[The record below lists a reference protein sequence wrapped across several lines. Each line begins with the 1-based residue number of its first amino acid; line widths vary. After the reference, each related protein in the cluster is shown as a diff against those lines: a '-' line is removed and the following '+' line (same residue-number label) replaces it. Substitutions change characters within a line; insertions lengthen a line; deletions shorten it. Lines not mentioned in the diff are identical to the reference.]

1 MKKLLSILKYML
13 LLGVSALL
21 MWYALKELD
30 FEKMWAELRN
40 TNYLW
45 LGISLVMGVVAYISR
60 AYRWHMQLKPTGYH
74 PAVLNTYRAMMV
86 GYLANLVL
94 PRMGEV
100 VRCSILKRTDNV
112 PVHTG
117 FGTVIAERFI
127 DMLMLLLAIGITFLV
142 EFNRIR
148 DFFLALFSDKYA
160 RLEQSLSSFYLLS
173 WVLLGLMALG
183 LFLGLRY
190 LSRLRQNTYFQKA
203 VTFMK
208 GMLQG
213 VFSISRIDNQFAFWG
228 HTLFVWLMYYAMS
241 VVVFFAMPATSQLS
255 WGAGLSVL
263 VVGSLGMA
271 APVQGG
277 VGVYHLLVQA
287 TLLLYGV
294 PKEGGMAYALL
305 AHTSQTL
312 LVVIMGVLSFIASML
327 QRASP
332 EQPQPETLNTIRHE
346 LKR

>member
-1 MKKLLSILKYML
+1 MKKLLSFLKYAL
-13 LLGVSALL
+13 LLGVSAFL

-30 FEKMWAELRN
+30 FQKMWEELKN
-40 TNYLW
+40 TNYSW
-45 LGISLVMGVVAYISR
+45 IAVSLLMGVAAYVSR
-60 AYRWHMQLKPTGYH
+60 AYRWHMQIKPTGYNPSLLH
-74 PAVLNTYRAMMV
+74 TYRAMMV

-100 VRCSILKRTDNV
+100 VRCSILKRSDNV
-112 PVHTG
+112 PVNTG

-127 DMLMLLLAIGITFLV
+127 DMVMLLLAIGITFLV

-148 DFFLALFSDKYA
+148 DFFLGLFSEKYTGM
-160 RLEQSLSSFYLLS
+160 EQTMNSLYWVF
-173 WVLLGLMALG
+173 WVLLGAAVVI
-183 LFLGLRY
+183 LFIMLRY
-190 LSRLRQNTYFQKA
+190 LNRLRKNAYFKKA
-203 VTFMK
+203 VGFVK

-213 VFSISRIDNQFAFWG
+213 VFSITKLDNQAVFWG
-228 HTLFVWLMYYAMS
+228 HTVFVWLMYYAMS
-241 VVVFFAMPATSQLS
+241 VVVFFAMPATSELS

-263 VVGSLGMA
+263 VIGSLGMA

-277 VGVYHLLVQA
+277 IGVYHLLVQA

-294 PKEGGMAYALL
+294 PKEAGMAYALL

-312 LVVIMGVLSFIASML
+312 LVVVMGVLSFIASIL
-327 QRASP
+327 HR
-332 EQPQPETLNTIRHE
+332 PQPLITQEQTSVHE

>member
-1 MKKLLSILKYML
+1 MKKLLSFLKYVL
-13 LLGVSALL
+13 LLGISAFL

-30 FEKMWAELRN
+30 FQKMWAELKN
-40 TNYLW
+40 TNYTW
-45 LGISLVMGVVAYISR
+45 IVISLLMGVAAYVSR
-60 AYRWHMQLKPTGYH
+60 AYRWHMQIRPTGH
-74 PAVLNTYRAMMV
+74 NPSLVRTYRAMMV

-100 VRCSILKRTDNV
+100 VRCTVLKRSDNV
-112 PVHTG
+112 PVNTG

-127 DMLMLLLAIGITFLV
+127 DMLMLLLAVGITFLV

-148 DFFLALFSDKYA
+148 DFFLGLFSDKYTGI
-160 RLEQSLSSFYLLS
+160 EQTINSLYWIF
-173 WVLLGLMALG
+173 WVLLGAAAVI
-183 LFLGLRY
+183 LFVMLRY
-190 LSRLRQNTYFQKA
+190 LNRLRKNAYFKKA
-203 VTFMK
+203 VSFVK

-213 VFSISRIDNQFAFWG
+213 IFSITRLDNQAAFWG
-228 HTLFVWLMYYAMS
+228 HTVFVWLMYYAMS
-241 VVVFFAMPATSQLS
+241 VVVFFAMPATSNLS

-263 VVGSLGMA
+263 VIGSLGMA

-277 VGVYHLLVQA
+277 IGVYHLLVQA

-294 PKEGGMAYALL
+294 PKEAGMAYALL

-312 LVVIMGVLSFIASML
+312 LVVVMGAFSFVFSFL
-327 QRASP
+327 YR
-332 EQPQPETLNTIRHE
+332 PQHLVTEENTSSIHE

>member
-1 MKKLLSILKYML
+1 MKKLLSFLKYAL
-13 LLGVSALL
+13 LLGVSAFL

-30 FEKMWAELRN
+30 FQKMWDELKN
-40 TNYLW
+40 TNYSW
-45 LGISLVMGVVAYISR
+45 IAVSLLMGVAAYISR
-60 AYRWHMQLKPTGYH
+60 AYRWQMQIKPTGH
-74 PAVLNTYRAMMV
+74 SPSLLHTYRAMMI

-100 VRCSILKRTDNV
+100 VRCSILKRSDNV
-112 PVHTG
+112 PVNTG

-127 DMLMLLLAIGITFLV
+127 DMIMLLLAVGITFLV

-148 DFFLALFSDKYA
+148 NFFLGLFTEKYTGM
-160 RLEQSLSSFYLLS
+160 EQTINSLYWVF
-173 WVLLGLMALG
+173 WVLLGAAVVI
-183 LFLGLRY
+183 LFIMLRY
-190 LSRLRQNTYFQKA
+190 LNRLRKNAYFKKA
-203 VTFMK
+203 VGFVK

-213 VFSISRIDNQFAFWG
+213 VFSITKLDKQAVFWG
-228 HTLFVWLMYYAMS
+228 HTVFVWLMYYAMS
-241 VVVFFAMPATSQLS
+241 VVVFFAMPATSELS

-263 VVGSLGMA
+263 VIGSLGMA

-277 VGVYHLLVQA
+277 IGVYHLLVQA

-294 PKEGGMAYALL
+294 PKEAGMAYALL

-312 LVVIMGVLSFIASML
+312 LVVVMGVLSFIATML
-327 QRASP
+327 QRTQP
-332 EQPQPETLNTIRHE
+332 LVTQEQTSVHE